1 MSVVRGRASHSLPL
15 RCGKAPD
22 NQTVAAGH
30 DLAEAMTFITFSEGW
45 LLRDACR
52 LAARLRTMRSTIAL
66 CKPSSLP
73 SPVLMELLSSTGRLG
88 PASLTWPVLS
98 NGDAAIFAMTSNG
111 FLSITRYNSDVLFT
125 IERARQTL
133 VAG

>member
-1 MSVVRGRASHSLPL
+1 
-15 RCGKAPD
+15 
-22 NQTVAAGH
+22 
-30 DLAEAMTFITFSEGW
+30 
-45 LLRDACR
+45 
-52 LAARLRTMRSTIAL
+52 
-66 CKPSSLP
+66 
-73 SPVLMELLSSTGRLG
+73 MELLSSTGRLG

-111 FLSITRYNSDVLFT
+111 FLSITRYSSDVLFT